1 MALLRLVLIA
11 VLAIDPVIG
20 SAQETVVPQSAAQM
34 QLGFSP
40 VVKKAAPAV
49 VNIYAK
55 RVVETSA
62 SPFANDPFFS
72 QFFGQ
77 LEMRPR
83 VQNSLGSG
91 VILSS
96 DGIVVSNYHVV
107 GGATDIRVVLND
119 RREFDGEVILADRR
133 ADLAVIRLS
142 DAADLPVLEIQDS
155 DAIEVGD
162 LALAIGNPFGVGQ
175 TVTSGIISGLAR
187 SGGAQQRGVGYF
199 IQTDAPI
206 NPGNSGGALVD
217 MQGRLLG
224 IPSTIVTRS
233 GGSNGIGFAIPANL
247 VAQYVAQAKAGAT
260 EFLRPWA
267 GVTVQGVTGPIAE
280 AMGMERPRGV
290 IINDLHPLSPYA
302 KAGLV
307 GGDVVLSL
315 NGDTVDAPAELSFRM
330 LIAGMGGAAT
340 VEYLREGAL
349 QRADVA
355 MIPAPDTPP
364 AQEVTIEVRSA
375 LQGLSIASINPVI
388 MERFGLPVS
397 ATGVI
402 VTGVEGVALRSGL
415 KSGDLILKL
424 NREEIPDTRTFLGI
438 LDDRPRRVRIEVQRG
453 RKRAVISIGN

>member
-1 MALLRLVLIA
+1 MTILRLFAIVAL
-11 VLAIDPVIG
+11 VLAPLTATAQTSVPG
-20 SAQETVVPQSAAQM
+20 SLAEM

-40 VVKKAAPAV
+40 VVRKAAPAV

-91 VILSS
+91 VILSDS
-96 DGIVVSNYHVV
+96 GIVVSNYHVV

-119 RREFDGEVILADRR
+119 RREFDGEVILADKR
-133 ADLAVIRLS
+133 ADLAVIQLR
-142 DAADLPVLEIQDS
+142 DAANLPTLELGDS

-162 LALAIGNPFGVGQ
+162 LVLAIGNPFGVGQ

-187 SGGAQQRGVGYF
+187 SGGALQRGVGYF
-199 IQTDAPI
+199 IQTDAAI

-224 IPSTIVTRS
+224 VPTTIVTRS

-247 VAQYVAQAKAGAT
+247 VAQYVAQAKAGAR
-260 EFLRPWA
+260 EFARPWA
-267 GVTVQGVTGPIAE
+267 GVTVQGVSGPIAE
-280 AMGMERPRGV
+280 AMGMDIPRGV
-290 IINDLHPLSPYA
+290 IVNDLHPLSPYKA
-302 KAGLV
+302 AGLEA
-307 GGDVVLSL
+307 GDVILAI
-315 NGDTVDAPAELSFRM
+315 NGEAVDAPAELRFRM
-330 LIAGMGGAAT
+330 LT
-340 VEYLREGAL
+340 VGLGVEARIDYLREGKPIKAE
-349 QRADVA
+349 VA
-355 MIPAPDTPP
+355 MIPAPDEPP
-364 AQEVTIEVRSA
+364 AQEVTVEVRSI

-397 ATGVI
+397 AKGVI
-402 VTGVEGVALRSGL
+402 VTGVSGPSVRAGL
-415 KSGDLILKL
+415 QPGDLILSL
-424 NREEIPDTRTFLGI
+424 NRQAIDSTQGMIDI
-438 LDDRPRRVRIEVQRG
+438 LDQRPRRVRIEVQRG
-453 RKRAVISIGN
+453 RKRAVLSLGN